1 MNDLEC
7 AIECKSSASVQSHHL
22 KGLRE
27 LAAEH
32 PKGLGRK
39 IVVCREPKS
48 RTTSDGIEILP
59 VADFVATLWS
69 GGLF

>member
-7 AIECKSSASVQSHHL
+7 AIECKASSRIVAAHL

-32 PKGLGRK
+32 TRVRRRVLVCLEPVSRRTEDGVDILGA
-39 IVVCREPKS
+39 
-48 RTTSDGIEILP
+48 
-59 VADFVATLWS
+59 ADFLDALW
-69 GGLF
+69 GGALF